1 MKNTAIIVTYLVAIL
16 LFGYLILNA
25 VPKKITVGEITYE
38 TMFCPRQNAFKKAR
52 TLMHVKNKNVEKA
65 LDNMKE
71 EWCEEE
77 YKEFASKVVGGI
89 SKQLGHGYEVIAPGD
104 DLTTI
109 YVINLKKQAEEDEK
123 VARAMESIKN
133 L

>member
-1 MKNTAIIVTYLVAIL
+1 MQ
-16 LFGYLILNA
+16 
-25 VPKKITVGEITYE
+25 PKD
-38 TMFCPRQNAFKKAR
+38 
-52 TLMHVKNKNVEKA
+52 KNVKKA

-71 EWCEEE
+71 EWNEED

-89 SKQLGHGYEVIAPGD
+89 SEQLGPGYKVIAPVD

-123 VARAMESIKN
+123 VERAMESIKN
-133 L
+133 LWRLR